1 MEWSALV
8 ANQLHDLKNQ
18 LGVLMQ
24 RIDSGETNDLLLLQK
39 SSRLIH
45 DDLSSLLTLF
55 RLEEETFSLTRL
67 DLPLCD
73 VPEEAAAR
81 HEPLI
86 ESAGITLDIE
96 CDPAALGLYDRPLI
110 VSVIAHGV
118 LNAINAGSTTIRLS
132 ALNQDRGSLFSVDD
146 NGSGIIEGNTVDSDH
161 APGAAGTGIGLRL
174 GEQIAMAHRRGD
186 RCGWLKR
193 IPSEQLGGS
202 SLQLW
207 VP

>member
-24 RIDSGETNDLLLLQK
+24 RIDSGETGDLVTLQK

-55 RLEEETFSLTRL
+55 RLEEETFTLTRL

-73 VPEEAAAR
+73 VPQEVAAR

-86 ESAGITLDIE
+86 VSPGIELEIE
-96 CDPAALGLYDRPLI
+96 CDNTALGLYDRPLI
-110 VSVIAHGV
+110 VSVIAPWSAQC
-118 LNAINAGSTTIRLS
+118 NQCRCINHS
-132 ALNQDRGSLFSVDD
+132 AASPQ
-146 NGSGIIEGNTVDSDH
+146 
-161 APGAAGTGIGLRL
+161 PG
-174 GEQIAMAHRRGD
+174 
-186 RCGWLKR
+186 
-193 IPSEQLGGS
+193 
-202 SLQLW
+202 
-207 VP
+207 

>member
-24 RIDSGETNDLLLLQK
+24 RIDSGETDDLILLQK

-55 RLEEETFSLTRL
+55 RLEDETFSLSRL

-86 ESAGITLDIE
+86 ESSGIQLNIA
-96 CDPAALGLYDRPLI
+96 CDNSAIGFYDRPLI
-110 VSVIAHGV
+110 VSVIAHGL
-118 LNAINAGSTTIRLS
+118 LNAIHANATTIALR
-132 ALNQDRGSLFSVDD
+132 ALNHEGGALFSVDD
-146 NGSGIIEGNTVDSDH
+146 NGADEALPTADNESSAGV
-161 APGAAGTGIGLRL
+161 AGTGIGLRL
-174 GEQIAMAHRRGD
+174 GEEIAKAHQRGG

-202 SLQLW
+202 MLQLW
-207 VP
+207 IP